1 MRFVISVAVLVM
13 SAMAS
18 PHMPKER
25 RYGDITVAQAQ
36 ESCGDQQTVS
46 CCNKRSGDG
55 NNGGAL
61 SGLLD
66 NGLLG
71 ECAKLDVAL
80 RKTFR
85 EMRSRRDSLTQENS
99 HWCTRSSG

>member
-1 MRFVISVAVLVM
+1 MRFIISVAALVV
-13 SAMAS
+13 SAMALT
-18 PHMPKER
+18 HWHKED

-36 ESCGDQQTVS
+36 ESCGDHQTVS
-46 CCNKRSGDG
+46 CCNKKSGDG

-71 ECAKLDVAL
+71 ECAKLGVAI
-80 RKTFR
+80 RKASR
-85 EMRSRRDSLTQENS
+85 ESRFIRDFSDAEK
-99 HWCTRSSG
+99 